1 VLSVVRGDDCETV
14 SAAKLGL
21 EVKLLVRASRV
32 ELGPELIVRLMR
44 RGLVAL
50 WFVGE
55 FESAGSG
62 VWRIF
67 LIVSP

>member
-21 EVKLLVRASRV
+21 EVKLLVRARRV

-44 RGLVAL
+44 RGLPCGLLENLNPLDPAY
-50 WFVGE
+50 G
-55 FESAGSG
+55 GS
-62 VWRIF
+62 
-67 LIVSP
+67 S